1 MSDEGSAVNQLL
13 DGLVYDPD
21 SGSLSLQSARYM
33 MVRPTLFVELQKS
46 IESALGHEAAD
57 ILSQT
62 AAEEGVALAGRLRNV
77 FGYPPDQVLST
88 VAFVLS
94 ESGWGAVHV
103 EMANL
108 EGREL
113 VIKVIESP
121 FADAY
126 GPSTQSVCHTLLGT
140 LRGVAMTI
148 FDSNATGLEV
158 QCAAKGDTCCRFV
171 VSAS

>member
-1 MSDEGSAVNQLL
+1 MNQLL
-13 DGLVYDPD
+13 DSLSYDAET
-21 SGSLSLQSARYM
+21 GSLSLQSARYM

-46 IESALGHEAAD
+46 IEGALGHEAAE

-62 AAEEGVALAGRLRNV
+62 AAEDGAALAGRLRDV
-77 FGYPPDQVLST
+77 FGYPAEQVLST

-113 VIKVIESP
+113 VIKVVESP

-126 GPSTQSVCHTLLGT
+126 GPSTQPVCHTLLGT
-140 LRGVAMTI
+140 FRGAAMTI
-148 FDSNATGLEV
+148 FDTETTGMEV
-158 QCAAKGDTCCRFV
+158 QCAAKGDASCRFV